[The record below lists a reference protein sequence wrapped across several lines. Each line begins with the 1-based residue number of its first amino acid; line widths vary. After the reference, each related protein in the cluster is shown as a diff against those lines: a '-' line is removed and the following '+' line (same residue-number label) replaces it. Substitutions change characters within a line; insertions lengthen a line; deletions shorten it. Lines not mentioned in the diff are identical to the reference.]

1 MKRAAV
7 LAAVI
12 TCLLFPLSAL
22 SYTAYVGVD
31 ASLSFGD
38 LQGFQFDVSGTGL
51 TLTQYFVGDS
61 VDVNGV
67 SKPGAIPA
75 IYAWQILLQQ
85 GNNVS
90 GFDYPPVFGDAP
102 LSAGIIL
109 SLSTTSD
116 IGFELS
122 NFELID
128 YSPYQPYPG
137 YYRVAEN
144 FFTGGAEYIF
154 TATPVPIPP
163 TLLLLGAGLAG
174 LAAMR
179 WRKGA

>member
-1 MKRAAV
+1 M
-7 LAAVI
+7 
-12 TCLLFPLSAL
+12 TCLVFPLGAL

-38 LQGFQFDVSGTGL
+38 LQGFQFDVSETGL

-67 SKPGAIPA
+67 SKPGAIPG
-75 IYAWQILLQQ
+75 INSWNILLQQ
-85 GNNVS
+85 GDNVS
-90 GFDYPPVFGDAP
+90 GFDDPPFGDAP

-109 SLSTTSD
+109 SLSTASD
-116 IGFELS
+116 AGFALS
-122 NFELID
+122 NFQLID
-128 YSPYQPYPG
+128 YSPYGPYPG

-144 FFTGGAEYIF
+144 FFNGGAEYTI
-154 TATPVPIPP
+154 TANAVPIPP